1 MEMMKVEEGW
11 MVGMDNR
18 PCLIVAYSD
27 SAFAARWG
35 RYFRRHGWAVHLTSQ
50 ASELDELANRLE
62 PAAIVI
68 DCDLPGAAVP
78 RVTVQ
83 LNRRHAGVE
92 LVLVGSRLRHR
103 DAASASTYFSRL
115 AAPEAVFE
123 HLQSRRL
130 VSA

>member
-1 MEMMKVEEGW
+1 MKVEKGR

-35 RYFRRHGWAVHLTSQ
+35 RYFRRHGWAVHLTPR
-50 ASELDELANRLE
+50 AAELEELAERLE

-68 DCDLPGAAVP
+68 DCELPGAASP
-78 RVTVQ
+78 RVTAE
-83 LNRRHAGVE
+83 LARRHGGAK
-92 LVLVGSRLRHR
+92 LVLVDTRSRNREVGS
-103 DAASASTYFSRL
+103 DAAYFSRQ
-115 AAPEAVFE
+115 AAPETVFE